1 MSGELASFFIADHRR
16 LEALLNR
23 AAMTSTG
30 IDEVAYSE
38 FRSGLL
44 KHIGMEEKILLP
56 AIKQLQNG
64 LPYQLA
70 GTLRLEHGA
79 FAALLVPP
87 ASRKI
92 IAVLHT
98 IMNHH
103 NELEEGEDGLYAV
116 CDRLIGNNIQEL
128 MMRVHGFP
136 DVPVMPHVSNPNVL
150 EVTRRSVARAGYDFD
165 KIEI

>member
-1 MSGELASFFIADHRR
+1 MNGEVYSFFVNDHRR
-16 LEALLNR
+16 LETLLKLAVVTAEEINN
-23 AAMTSTG
+23 A
-30 IDEVAYSE
+30 AYSE

-56 AIKQLQNG
+56 AIKWLQNG

-79 FAALLVPP
+79 FAALLIPP

-92 IAVLHT
+92 TAVLHT

-116 CDRLIGNNIQEL
+116 CDRLVGNHIQEL
-128 MMRVHGFP
+128 MKQVRSFP
-136 DVPVMPHVSNPNVL
+136 DVPVMPHIYNPNVL
-150 EVTRRSVARAGYDFD
+150 DVTRRAVARAGYDFD